1 MFTRLAALAVLMFVG
16 VATWIIG
23 SRLSADA
30 IGMGVGIVFGV
41 LAGIPTALLLLAS
54 QRRSNDVQPGPP
66 PAPRNAPPV
75 IIVAGGTRQSL
86 ILGLATE
93 LGCDLVVLGT
103 HGYHGLERLMYGSV
117 SEAVVRHAK
126 CPALVAH
133 LGSDD

>member
-30 IGMGVGIVFGV
+30 IGLGVGVVFGV

-54 QRRSNDVQPGPP
+54 QRRSNAAQAGPP

-86 ILGLATE
+86 PYDPYG
-93 LGCDLVVLGT
+93 GR
-103 HGYHGLERLMYGSV
+103 HGY
-117 SEAVVRHAK
+117 A
-126 CPALVAH
+126 PALPDSSRSPRLIQADPYRY
-133 LGSDD
+133 DDYAEFDREDW

>member
-1 MFTRLAALAVLMFVG
+1 MFTRLAALAFLMFVG

-23 SRLSADA
+23 SKLSADA
-30 IGMGVGIVFGV
+30 IGMGVGVVFGA

-86 ILGLATE
+86 PYDPYG
-93 LGCDLVVLGT
+93 GRQ
-103 HGYHGLERLMYGSV
+103 GY
-117 SEAVVRHAK
+117 A
-126 CPALVAH
+126 PALP
-133 LGSDD
+133 GSRSPRLIKADPYRYDDYAEFDREDW